1 MREKT
6 HQRNSEHE
14 HFSYNLSEGNSCL
27 KKICS
32 EANITFLDHSNI
44 INPRKHLNNS
54 RLHLNT
60 KEPGK
65 LRQNIINFVTK
76 FCYKF
81 CYPLK

>member
-14 HFSYNLSEGNSCL
+14 HFSYNVSEGNSCL

-54 RLHLNT
+54 